1 MPDIRA
7 PKGMQRPLWLSHRSC
22 IAQPG
27 NSPRL
32 TSLFRS
38 YRPRLPEEVDM
49 QPTTIQSATLRISI
63 VLAATVG
70 IATSAAAQPQLA
82 YAYTPHNDYIVF
94 FDKDTNALTTSAAR
108 TVRMAAREAGSGHV
122 IKLAGN
128 PGRTS
133 AVKAELVRE
142 GIPAAQ
148 I

>member
-1 MPDIRA
+1 
-7 PKGMQRPLWLSHRSC
+7 
-22 IAQPG
+22 
-27 NSPRL
+27 
-32 TSLFRS
+32 
-38 YRPRLPEEVDM
+38 M

-82 YAYTPHNDYIVF
+82 YAYKPHNDYIVF
-94 FDKDTNALTTSAAR
+94 FDKDTNTLTTSAAR

-148 I
+148 IEERHVAASRLPKAGDVASNPVDRRVDISF